1 MSSENNELNPPANL
15 ALHTFRREMTAAR
28 AAEPDPAVRE
38 MYGSILLL
46 VKALDEG
53 PADEAHRQRIL
64 ACLQDMAT
72 KIAARR
78 QAQGG
83 GR

>member
-1 MSSENNELNPPANL
+1 MNDEPINKPANL
-15 ALHTFRREMTAAR
+15 ALYNFRREMTAAR
-28 AAEPDPAVRE
+28 AAEPDPSVRE
-38 MYGSILLL
+38 MYSSILLL

-64 ACLQDMAT
+64 AGLQDMAA
-72 KIAARR
+72 KIAAHR

>member
-1 MSSENNELNPPANL
+1 MAKKVPNDTTTLSD
-15 ALHTFRREMTAAR
+15 FRREMKAAR

-72 KIAARR
+72 KIASRR